1 MSDDKRLNICHVLL
15 SRGFA
20 GSERSTAESCNE
32 QVKSHSVCLIVKKSN
47 RKSGKSILDYLDS
60 RVEIV
65 EVASVIMTQY
75 QIQKAIRRFRPDIV
89 HCHLR
94 RATRILSKIKT
105 QAALVSTLHIGV
117 NGKHFYNMD
126 GLVCN
131 ARWQVESIA
140 KEFKGI
146 VFKANNSLSP
156 HRRLT
161 SDERT
166 NLRKQFGFNDQQLL
180 IGAVGRLHESKAWDT
195 LIAAYKK
202 LSNQRE
208 SVLTFFGSGGLEE
221 KLKSQAGI
229 ASNIRFFGH
238 QDNIKNIYQMFDL
251 LVCPSRFEPLPRVM
265 LEGYDAGVPII
276 ASNAGGC
283 GELIEDYGGD
293 VFEVDNVDALVVLLQ
308 SFIDNP
314 KASHRPDLSSHY
326 IETANQAMLTFYQ
339 QCINHRVNY

>member
-1 MSDDKRLNICHVLL
+1 MGDDKRLNICHVLL

-60 RVEIV
+60 RVEVV
-65 EVASVIMTQY
+65 EVASVFLTRY
-75 QIQKAIRRFRPDIV
+75 QIQKAIRQFRPDVV

-117 NGKHFYNMD
+117 NGKHFYNID

-140 KEFKGI
+140 REFNGI

-156 HRRLT
+156 HRRL
-161 SDERT
+161 SNDEIQ

-195 LIAAYKK
+195 LIEAYKS
-202 LSNQRE
+202 LSNQKQ
-208 SVLTFFGSGGLEE
+208 SVLTFFGGGGLEE
-221 KLKSQAGI
+221 KLKSQAGST
-229 ASNIRFFGH
+229 SNIQFFGH
-238 QDNIKNIYQMFDL
+238 QDNIKDIYQMFDL

-276 ASNAGGC
+276 ASDAGGC
-283 GELIEDYGGD
+283 GELIEDYGGE
-293 VFEVDNVDALVVLLQ
+293 VFAVDNVDALAELLQ

-326 IETANQAMLTFYQ
+326 IETANQAMLAFYQ
-339 QCINHRVNY
+339 QCISHRLSY